1 MRCST
6 RHLVAV
12 AVVATA
18 AIGSIAGVVDAK
30 PTGPDVPSTIDAPA
44 GNKPFLVGHAE
55 GVQIYTCN
63 TTASGFEW
71 TFVAPR
77 AVLYG
82 DNGKRLTTH
91 FAGPTWQARD
101 GSAVVARRVDGVTV
115 DATAIPWLLLSSVST
130 TAGTDGDRLTATTF
144 VQRTHTTGGLAPAAA
159 GCNATTAGTAAEV
172 PYTADYWFWKAT
184 GS

>member
-1 MRCST
+1 MRCVT
-6 RHLVAV
+6 RPLVAV

-18 AIGSIAGVVDAK
+18 LGSIAGVVDAE
-30 PTGPDVPSTIDAPA
+30 PNGPDVPSTIGVPA

-55 GVQIYTCN
+55 GVQIYSCN
-63 TTASGFEW
+63 ATASGFEW

-115 DATAIPWLLLSSVST
+115 DATAIPWLLLSTAST
-130 TAGTDGDRLTATTF
+130 TSGTDGDRLTATTF
-144 VQRTHTTGGLAPAAA
+144 VQRTHTTGGLAPAAVS
-159 GCNATTAGTAAEV
+159 CNA
-172 PYTADYWFWKAT
+172 
-184 GS
+184 